1 MVVLIK
7 TLLFMRKKFFLV
19 MLALVMCGANALAQ
33 SPLMATLSHDGKIS
47 TFYGSS
53 ALQQAHAAA
62 ANGDVI
68 TLSSGSFAG
77 VDITK
82 AVTIRGAG
90 MEVDT
95 VHAIEPTV
103 ITEDFTIDIA
113 DSIADILTMEGV
125 YHNQKIEVSNLKN
138 AMFLKCRFS
147 SFLYAQYNTSVMK
160 DLNFINCRIA
170 YVFSGSENASASFVN
185 TVARAVNAAG
195 NSEHCSLTNSIVF
208 SSDIDDSEFKN
219 CILVDISSRS
229 SCSYYNNLF
238 ISSNENVL
246 NSIPN
251 TTNVYVKKDD
261 ARIANLLGDY
271 SDSNPYE
278 LSEEAKNIVKGT
290 DGTEV
295 GIYGGSIPYDAT
307 PTNPRITKFEVSPK
321 TTADGKL
328 SVDIE
333 VNGGE

>member
-7 TLLFMRKKFFLV
+7 PLLFMRKKFFLV
-19 MLALVMCGANALAQ
+19 MLALMMCGANALAQ

-53 ALQQAHAAA
+53 AFQQAHAAA

-77 VDITK
+77 ENITK
-82 AVTIRGAG
+82 AVTIRGAS

-103 ITEDFTIDIA
+103 LTGNFNINIA
-113 DSIADILTMEGV
+113 DSVTNILTMEGIF
-125 YHNQKIEVSNLKN
+125 HNQEINVANLKN
-138 AMFLKCRFS
+138 AMFLKCRFNKFS
-147 SFLYAQYNTSVMK
+147 YVFSGSSVMK

-170 YVFSGSENASASFVN
+170 NSFLGNGNGSASFIN
-185 TVARAVNAAG
+185 TVAKG
-195 NSEHCSLTNSIVF
+195 ITSSSNSGHYSLINSIVF
-208 SSDIDDSEFKN
+208 GSDVKNSEFKN
-219 CILVDISSRS
+219 CILVEISSRTDN
-229 SCSYYNNLF
+229 SYYNNLF
-238 ISSNENVL
+238 IIDDTNAL

-251 TTNVYVKKDD
+251 TTNVRVPKNDE
-261 ARIANLLGDY
+261 RIANLLGDY
-271 SDSNPYE
+271 SDSNPYT
-278 LSEEAKNIVKGT
+278 LTEEANNILKGT

-307 PTNPRITKFEVSPK
+307 PTNPRITKFEVAQK

>member
-1 MVVLIK
+1 
-7 TLLFMRKKFFLV
+7 MRKTFS
-19 MLALVMCGANALAQ
+19 LALLALMLCGARAVAQ
-33 SPLMATLSHDGKIS
+33 SSLMATLSHDGQIS
-47 TFYGSS
+47 TFYGAT

-62 ANGDVI
+62 NHGDVI

-103 ITEDFTIDIA
+103 ITEDFNIDIA
-113 DSIADILTMEGV
+113 DSVTNILTMEGIF
-125 YHNQKIEVSNLKN
+125 HNQEIKVANLKN
-138 AMFLKCRFS
+138 AMFLKCRFNKFS
-147 SFLYAQYNTSVMK
+147 YVFSVSSVMK

-170 YVFSGSENASASFVN
+170 NSFLGNGNGSASFIN
-185 TVARAVNAAG
+185 TVAKG
-195 NSEHCSLTNSIVF
+195 ITSSNSGHYSLINSIVF
-208 SSDIDDSEFKN
+208 GSDVKNSEFKN
-219 CILVDISSRS
+219 CILVEISSRTDN
-229 SCSYYNNLF
+229 SYYNNLF
-238 ISSNENVL
+238 IIDDTNAL

-251 TTNVYVKKDD
+251 TTNVRVPKNDE
-261 ARIANLLGDY
+261 RIANLLGDY
-271 SDSNPYE
+271 SDSNPYT
-278 LSEEAKNIVKGT
+278 LTEEAKNILKGT

-295 GIYGGSIPYDAT
+295 GIYGGNIPYDAT
-307 PTNPRITKFEVSPK
+307 PTNPRITKFEVAQK

>member
-1 MVVLIK
+1 
-7 TLLFMRKKFFLV
+7 
-19 MLALVMCGANALAQ
+19 MLCGANTFAQ
-33 SPLMATLSHDGKIS
+33 SSLMATLSHDGRIS
-47 TFYGSS
+47 TFYGAS
-53 ALQQAHAAA
+53 ALQEAHAAA
-62 ANGDVI
+62 DHGDVI

-103 ITEDFTIDIA
+103 ITENFKIDIA
-113 DSIADILTMEGV
+113 DSVTNILTMEGI
-125 YHNQKIEVSNLKN
+125 YHNREIEVGNLKN
-138 AMFLKCRFS
+138 AMFLKCRFYRVGKETTAEQS
-147 SFLYAQYNTSVMK
+147 SLK
-160 DLNFINCRIA
+160 DVNFINCRIA
-170 YVFSGSENASASFVN
+170 SRYSDGSGGSAAFI
-185 TVARAVNAAG
+185 
-195 NSEHCSLTNSIVF
+195 NSIVYGIF
-208 SSDIDDSEFKN
+208 GQYGNYSFINSILFGEDYVNDSEFKN
-219 CILVDISSRS
+219 CILVEVGSNS

-238 ISSNENVL
+238 INNYTGGAISD
-246 NSIPN
+246 IPN
-251 TTNVYVKKDD
+251 ATNVHVNMSD
-261 ARIANLLGDY
+261 ARIANLLGNY
-271 SDSNPYE
+271 SDSNPYT
-278 LSEEAKNIVKGT
+278 LTEEAKNILKGT

-295 GIYGGSIPYDAT
+295 GIYGGNIPYDAT

>member
-1 MVVLIK
+1 
-7 TLLFMRKKFFLV
+7 MRKTFILAL
-19 MLALVMCGANALAQ
+19 LALVLCGARAVAQ
-33 SPLMATLSHDGKIS
+33 SSLMATLSHDGQIS
-47 TFYGSS
+47 TFYGAS
-53 ALQQAHAAA
+53 ALQQAHEAADH
-62 ANGDVI
+62 GDVI

-103 ITEDFTIDIA
+103 ITDDFKIDIA
-113 DSIADILTMEGV
+113 DSVTNILTMEGI
-125 YHNQKIEVSNLKN
+125 YHNQKITLFHLKN
-138 AMFLKCRFS
+138 AMFLKCRFNYFDYS
-147 SFLYAQYNTSVMK
+147 VNAGETSLK

-170 YVFSGSENASASFVN
+170 GKYSDGKGGSASFINCIVSSIYGQN
-185 TVARAVNAAG
+185 GHYSFN
-195 NSEHCSLTNSIVF
+195 NSILFGEEWVQ
-208 SSDIDDSEFKN
+208 DSEFKN
-219 CILVDISSRS
+219 CILVRVDSRS
-229 SCSYYNNLF
+229 DTSYYNNLF
-238 ISSNENVL
+238 INDYPGALDE
-246 NSIPN
+246 IPN
-251 TTNVYVKKDD
+251 TTNVRVSTSDE
-261 ARIANLLGDY
+261 RIANLMGDY
-271 SDSNPYE
+271 SDSNPYT
-278 LSEEAKNIVKGT
+278 LTEEAKNIVKGT

-295 GIYGGSIPYDAT
+295 GIYGGNIPYDAT

>member
-7 TLLFMRKKFFLV
+7 TLLFMRKTFFLV
-19 MLALVMCGANALAQ
+19 MLALMMCGANALAQ

-103 ITEDFTIDIA
+103 LTGNFNINIA

-125 YHNQKIEVSNLKN
+125 YHNQRIEVSNLKN
-138 AMFLKCRFS
+138 AMFLKCRVNEFS
-147 SFLYAQYNTSVMK
+147 RKNSDNDVMK
-160 DLNFINCRIA
+160 DLNFINCRILEYRGTDA
-170 YVFSGSENASASFVN
+170 SSASFVN
-185 TVARAVNAAG
+185 SVIKYIDGYIGYYSFN
-195 NSEHCSLTNSIVF
+195 NSIVF
-208 SSDIDDSEFKN
+208 SNYQVSNSEYKN
-219 CILVDISSRS
+219 CILVDVVSKSDN
-229 SCSYYNNLF
+229 SYYNNLF
-238 ISSNENVL
+238 IADIADALNE
-246 NSIPN
+246 IPN
-251 TTNVYVKKDD
+251 TTNALVKKDD

-307 PTNPRITKFEVSPK
+307 PTNPRITKFEVAQK

-333 VNGGE
+333 VNGEE

>member
-7 TLLFMRKKFFLV
+7 TLLFMRKTFFLV
-19 MLALVMCGANALAQ
+19 MLALMMCGANALAQ

-53 ALQQAHAAA
+53 AFQQAHAAA

-77 VDITK
+77 ENITK

-103 ITEDFTIDIA
+103 LTGNFNINIA
-113 DSIADILTMEGV
+113 DSVADILTMEGV

-138 AMFLKCRFS
+138 AMFLKCRFNNFS
-147 SFLYAQYNTSVMK
+147 CTTGTSVMK

-170 YVFSGSENASASFVN
+170 YEFCGSENASASFVN
-185 TVARAVNAAG
+185 TVAKAVNG
-195 NSEHCSLTNSIVF
+195 VGTKNGHYSLANSIVF
-208 SSDIDDSEFKN
+208 GSNINDSEFKN
-219 CILVDISSRS
+219 CILVDLNSGS

-238 ISSNENVL
+238 INDNEGAL
-246 NSIPN
+246 NYIPN
-251 TTNVYVKKDD
+251 TTNVQVKKDD

-295 GIYGGSIPYDAT
+295 GIYGGNIPYDAT
-307 PTNPRITKFEVSPK
+307 PTNPRITKFEVAQK

>member
-33 SPLMATLSHDGKIS
+33 SSLMATLSHDGKIS

-103 ITEDFTIDIA
+103 LTGNFNINIA

-138 AMFLKCRFS
+138 AMFLKCRFYNFS
-147 SFLYAQYNTSVMK
+147 YATGTPVMK

-170 YVFSGSENASASFVN
+170 YEFYGCRNASASFVN
-185 TVARAVNAAG
+185 TVVKTVNCIYSG
-195 NSEHCSLTNSIVF
+195 HYSLINSIVF
-208 SSDIDDSEFKN
+208 SVDVDDSEFKN
-219 CILVDISSRS
+219 CILVDIYSKS

-238 ISSNENVL
+238 INDNNAL
-246 NSIPN
+246 NNIPN
-251 TTNVYVKKDD
+251 TTNVQVKKDD

-307 PTNPRITKFEVSPK
+307 PTNPRITKFEVAQK

-333 VNGGE
+333 VNGEE

>member
-7 TLLFMRKKFFLV
+7 TLLFMRKTFFLV
-19 MLALVMCGANALAQ
+19 MLALMMCGANALAQ

-53 ALQQAHAAA
+53 AFQQAHAAA

-77 VDITK
+77 ENITK

-103 ITEDFTIDIA
+103 LTGNFNINIA

-125 YHNQKIEVSNLKN
+125 YHNQKIEVFNLKN
-138 AMFLKCRFS
+138 AMFLKCRFHNFS
-147 SFLYAQYNTSVMK
+147 YTNNTSVMK

-170 YVFSGSENASASFVN
+170 YEFYGSKNASASFVN
-185 TVARAVNAAG
+185 TVVKTVNG
-195 NSEHCSLTNSIVF
+195 IYGGHYSLINSIVF
-208 SSDIDDSEFKN
+208 SVGVDDSEFKN
-219 CILVDISSRS
+219 CILVDLISKS

-238 ISSNENVL
+238 INDNEGAL
-246 NSIPN
+246 NNIPN
-251 TTNVYVKKDD
+251 TTNVQVKKDD

-307 PTNPRITKFEVSPK
+307 PTNPRITKFEVAQK

>member
-1 MVVLIK
+1 
-7 TLLFMRKKFFLV
+7 MRKTFILAL
-19 MLALVMCGANALAQ
+19 LALVLCGARAVAQ
-33 SPLMATLSHDGKIS
+33 SSLMATLSHDGQIS
-47 TFYGSS
+47 TFYGAS

-62 ANGDVI
+62 DHGDVI

-103 ITEDFTIDIA
+103 ITEDFNIDIA
-113 DSIADILTMEGV
+113 DSVTNILTMEGV
-125 YHNQKIEVSNLKN
+125 YNNQEIRVGHLKN
-138 AMFLKCRFS
+138 AMFLKCRFNRFAPQYTNDAS
-147 SFLYAQYNTSVMK
+147 SLK
-160 DLNFINCRIA
+160 DLNFINCRVA
-170 YVFSGSENASASFVN
+170 DELVGYDNTSASMINCVLNEVYMQNGYYSFN
-185 TVARAVNAAG
+185 
-195 NSEHCSLTNSIVF
+195 NSIILSTFNYV
-208 SSDIDDSEFKN
+208 SNSEFKN
-219 CILVDISSRS
+219 CIIVDRDAHNSNT
-229 SCSYYNNLF
+229 YYNNLF
-238 ISSNENVL
+238 ITDDNNAL
-246 NSIPN
+246 NNIPN
-251 TTNVYVKKDD
+251 TTNVRVPKNDE
-261 ARIANLLGDY
+261 RIANLLGDY
-271 SDSNPYE
+271 SDSNPYT
-278 LSEEAKNIVKGT
+278 LTEEAKNILKGT

-295 GIYGGSIPYDAT
+295 GIYGGNIPYDAT

>member
-7 TLLFMRKKFFLV
+7 PLLFMRKKFFLV
-19 MLALVMCGANALAQ
+19 MLALMMCGANALAQ
-33 SPLMATLSHDGKIS
+33 SSLMATLSHDGKIS

-53 ALQQAHAAA
+53 AFQQAHAAA

-103 ITEDFTIDIA
+103 LTGNFNSNIA

-138 AMFLKCRFS
+138 AMFLKCRFYYFSYAHS
-147 SFLYAQYNTSVMK
+147 SASVMK

-170 YVFSGSENASASFVN
+170 YEFYGSENASASFVN
-185 TVARAVNAAG
+185 TVARAVNGAG
-195 NSEHCSLTNSIVF
+195 TNEHYSLANSIVF
-208 SSDIDDSEFKN
+208 GSNIDNSEFKN
-219 CILVDISSRS
+219 CILVDLYSKS

-238 ISSNENVL
+238 INDNEGAL
-246 NSIPN
+246 NNIPN
-251 TTNVYVKKDD
+251 TTNVQVKKDD